1 MNEHTPPPTDKGTQL
16 RALFKLDEDIPI
28 STRVGQYVK
37 LRDKIAA
44 LNEAHKE
51 KMAPLNNALEQL
63 HDIMLAQLNALGT
76 DSSTT
81 KGVGTVY
88 KTIKKSATVADGAA
102 FQRHV
107 IGSEA
112 WDLVDM
118 RANAP
123 AIEKFI
129 EEHGDTPPGVNFK
142 QVARVG
148 VRRG

>member
-1 MNEHTPPPTDKGTQL
+1 MNEHTPPPVDKGTQL

>member
-1 MNEHTPPPTDKGTQL
+1 MNQHTPPPDDKAAQL
-16 RALFKLDEDIPI
+16 QALMKLDQDLPI
-28 STRVGQYVK
+28 SQRIAQYVK
-37 LRDKIAA
+37 LRDKISD

-88 KTIKKSATVADGAA
+88 KTVKKSATVADGAA

-123 AIEKFI
+123 AVEKFI
-129 EEHGDTPPGVNFK
+129 EENGDTPPGVNFK